1 MDKTRLKSNALRIA
15 GLVIAL
21 AILVPI
27 IIYGV
32 NDFFNLRYISKRVG
46 SELTWESAHSTYTA
60 LFEVGMT
67 RDEVHA
73 ILSDVD
79 PSFTRNPSID
89 PFPCSE
95 AESTC
100 GEIIMPFYDRVGRDF
115 GYIFSYTNTP
125 EMELVDIDLA
135 S

>member
-1 MDKTRLKSNALRIA
+1 MDETRLKPNALRIA

-21 AILVPI
+21 VILVPI
-27 IIYGV
+27 IIFGI
-32 NDFFNLRYISKRVG
+32 NDFLDLRYISARVG
-46 SELTWESAHSTYTA
+46 SELTWDSAHSTYTA
-60 LFEVGMT
+60 LFKVGMT

-79 PSFTRNPSID
+79 PSFSRNPSIE

-95 AESTC
+95 TELTC

-115 GYIFSYTNTP
+115 GYIFIYTNTP
-125 EMELVDIDLA
+125 EMELVDIGLA